1 MFNLLKSDVYRLV
14 HGKMLWVATGV
25 LVGLIVLGV
34 VLLSAVSTPQFL
46 YDAAR
51 MSATVTVYG
60 TEGAD
65 INLDAAPDEAL
76 APLADVTAEDRE
88 RAMDAAV
95 DNAAEA
101 AAREASGGEDG
112 AEGVEGA
119 DAAEGAENGYAYGM
133 FFEDP
138 ENLTMADFEAASREM
153 CTFDSPLDMLG
164 DSLVSGGLLG
174 ALVALVVALFFAS
187 DFSTRFVRNL
197 PLDRRGRASYYGGRL
212 VLVGLIALY
221 FLAVGCLVSIGGFL
235 LAGFTFAALN
245 SVAEVVAFVGLSW
258 LCVTAYGCLTAVLV
272 WVSRSAGAGVAFALV
287 VATGIAGTL
296 AGSLLQNLG
305 MALPVLAQIQPW
317 LLATCMN
324 HDLALPAAS
333 LLAAP
338 EGSVL
343 GMPLAVQI
351 ALVGVFWVA
360 VSAAVSLGALR
371 KRDV

>member
-34 VLLSAVSTPQFL
+34 VLLSAVSAPQFL

-51 MSATVTVYG
+51 MSATATVYG

-65 INLDAAPDEAL
+65 IDLDAAPDEAL
-76 APLADVTAEDRE
+76 APLADATAEDRE
-88 RAMDAAV
+88 RAMDAAI

-112 AEGVEGA
+112 TDGVDGA
-119 DAAEGAENGYAYGM
+119 DAAEDEYLYGM
-133 FFEDP
+133 LFEDP

-153 CTFDSPLDMLG
+153 RTFDSPLDMLG

-197 PLDRRGRASYYGGRL
+197 PLDRRGRVSYYGGRL

-235 LAGFTFAALN
+235 LAGFTFATLN
-245 SVAEVVAFVGLSW
+245 TVAEVVAFVGLSW

-272 WVSRSAGAGVAFALV
+272 WMSRSAGAGVAFALV

-296 AGSLLQNLG
+296 VGSLLQNLG

-338 EGSVL
+338 EGSVF

>member
-1 MFNLLKSDVYRLV
+1 MFNLMKSDVYRLV

-46 YDAAR
+46 YDAAQ
-51 MSATVTVYG
+51 MSATATVYG
-60 TEGAD
+60 TEDAD
-65 INLDAAPDEAL
+65 ISLDAAPDEA
-76 APLADVTAEDRE
+76 AD
-88 RAMDAAV
+88 
-95 DNAAEA
+95 
-101 AAREASGGEDG
+101 GEDG
-112 AEGVEGA
+112 A
-119 DAAEGAENGYAYGM
+119 DAAGGTEDEYLYGM
-133 FFEDP
+133 LFEDP

-153 CTFDSPLDMLG
+153 RTFDSPLDMLG

-197 PLDRRGRASYYGGRL
+197 PLDRRGRVSYYGGRL

-258 LCVTAYGCLTAVLV
+258 LCVTAYGCMTAVLV

>member
-51 MSATVTVYG
+51 MSATATVYG
-60 TEGAD
+60 TGDAD
-65 INLDAAPDEAL
+65 IDPGAAPDEAASAL
-76 APLADVTAEDRE
+76 AEATAEDRE

-101 AAREASGGEDG
+101 AAREAAGGEDG
-112 AEGVEGA
+112 A
-119 DAAEGAENGYAYGM
+119 DAAGGTENEYLYGM
-133 FFEDP
+133 LFEDP

-153 CTFDSPLDMLG
+153 RTFDSPLDMLG

-221 FLAVGCLVSIGGFL
+221 FLTVGCLVSIGGFL

-258 LCVTAYGCLTAVLV
+258 LCVTAYGCMTAVLV
-272 WVSRSAGAGVAFALV
+272 WVSRSGGAGVAFALM

>member
-25 LVGLIVLGV
+25 LVGLILLGV

-46 YDAAR
+46 YDAAQ
-51 MSATVTVYG
+51 MSATATVYG
-60 TEGAD
+60 TEDAD
-65 INLDAAPDEAL
+65 INLDVAPDEA
-76 APLADVTAEDRE
+76 AD
-88 RAMDAAV
+88 
-95 DNAAEA
+95 
-101 AAREASGGEDG
+101 GED
-112 AEGVEGA
+112 GA
-119 DAAEGAENGYAYGM
+119 DAAEGTEDEYLYGM
-133 FFEDP
+133 LFEDP

-153 CTFDSPLDMLG
+153 RTFDSPLDMLG

-258 LCVTAYGCLTAVLV
+258 LCVTAYGCMTAVLV

-296 AGSLLQNLG
+296 AGSLLHNLG

-351 ALVGVFWVA
+351 ALVGLFWVA

>member
-46 YDAAR
+46 YDAAQ

-65 INLDAAPDEAL
+65 INLDAAPDESAAAL
-76 APLADVTAEDRE
+76 AEATAEDRE
-88 RAMDAAV
+88 RAMDAAI

-101 AAREASGGEDG
+101 AAREAAGGED
-112 AEGVEGA
+112 GA
-119 DAAEGAENGYAYGM
+119 DAAEGTEDEYLYGM
-133 FFEDP
+133 LFEDP
-138 ENLTMADFEAASREM
+138 ENLTIADFEAASREM
-153 CTFDSPLDMLG
+153 RTFDSPLDMLG

-258 LCVTAYGCLTAVLV
+258 LCVTAYGCMTAVLV

-296 AGSLLQNLG
+296 VGSLLQNLG